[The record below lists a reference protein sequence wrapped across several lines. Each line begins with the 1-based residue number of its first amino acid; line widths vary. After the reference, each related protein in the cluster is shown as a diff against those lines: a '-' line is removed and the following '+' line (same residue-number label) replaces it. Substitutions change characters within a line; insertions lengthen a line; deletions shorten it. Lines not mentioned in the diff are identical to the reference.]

1 MVTGYKLVVLQ
12 DGRQVQE
19 LKLKGEPVTVGREPG
34 NSLLINHPQVS
45 RRHVQLSYNGQ
56 GWLLENLS
64 QANPALVNGYP
75 VQGPVIVPPDA
86 PIQLG
91 TAIVLVVTAD
101 SPVAASDPQNSL
113 RPQPNLSQV
122 ANQASGY
129 ANPAQPGVQPSFAN
143 SQNGHGGPVAAPPQA
158 QIAEDAGFGTM
169 VIGPKP
175 PLLKVAYAD
184 NNREISKEFV
194 LIQPQINI
202 GRAPENDIQIPI
214 PTVSRNHAT
223 LKAGPHGYTLLD
235 RGGANGLM
243 FNGQRFQ
250 ERNLV
255 DGDVIR
261 IGDNYGNF
269 VSLTYED
276 SARPAI
282 SQNLTLQLD
291 PSVQTITIGRAPDNF
306 MRLDYPAVSA
316 HHAVIR
322 RQGYGATIEDLG
334 SRNGTYVR
342 GERVQAHRPVE
353 LNPGDAIQIASY
365 QLNYQPGQIGQ
376 AASDKVRIDALH
388 LRKAVN
394 NNSLV
399 LLNDISLTIQPKEFI
414 ALVGGSGAGKST
426 LMDALNGFR
435 PASEGAVLFN
445 GDDYYRNF
453 AIYRTSLGYVPQDD
467 IIHRE
472 LPVDRAL
479 YYVAKLR
486 LPEDTTNAEI
496 EQRVVEVLA
505 DVDMLQRRDVPVFKL
520 SGGQRKRTSIAV
532 ELLAK
537 PNLLF
542 LDEPTS
548 GLDPGLD
555 KRLMYLMRRLADQ
568 GRTVILVTH
577 ATTNINVCDKV
588 VFLGRGGKLC
598 FFGTPQKAL
607 EFFDVR
613 EFPDIYTKL
622 EETPTS
628 ADEWEAKFRQS
639 PYFQENIVRPQT
651 TIPAPAHPAPVP
663 YPQMYGAPGYPPP
676 PPQPYQKPLRSP
688 AVSAFNQFM
697 ILTRRYAELIIRDRV
712 NLIFLILQAPI
723 IGIIL
728 GLVAGRGVFEA
739 GPGHPASLAQQ
750 VSFMLAMSGVWLGT
764 INAAREITK
773 ENAIYMRER
782 LVNLGVLP
790 YIASKVFVLAILGL
804 IQSILLIVI
813 LAIFSGLPE
822 KGALFPSFM
831 ELTFSLW
838 LTTLAGIGMG
848 LLVSALASNTDKAVS
863 IIPIILIPQ
872 IILSGVIFNLS
883 GPTKAFSYITITKWS
898 LDSLGTTAD
907 LNRIFIAG
915 MDDQQRAGFFAT
927 GCDYE
932 RVSGIFNGNDY
943 ADNGCTINDDGTL
956 GNRAVHLFVRW
967 FILILMTALFLY
979 GTYFVQKRKDVVALR
994 R

>member
-1 MVTGYKLVVLQ
+1 MSTGFKLVVLQ
-12 DGRQVQE
+12 EGRQVQE
-19 LKLKGEPVTVGREPG
+19 LKLSGEPVTVGREPG
-34 NSLLINHPQVS
+34 NGLVINHPQVS
-45 RRHVQLSYNGQ
+45 RRHIQVSYNGQ
-56 GWLLENLS
+56 GWVLENLS
-64 QANPALVNGYP
+64 QANPAVVNGYP
-75 VQGPVIVPPDA
+75 VQGAVTLLPDA

-91 TAIVLVVTAD
+91 TAIVLVLTAD
-101 SPVAASDPQNSL
+101 NAVQNVNA
-113 RPQPNLSQV
+113 QANYSQV
-122 ANQASGY
+122 ANAPAPYGY
-129 ANPAQPGVQPSFAN
+129 ANPAQPAAQPSFVAGPPN
-143 SQNGHGGPVAAPPQA
+143 NYASPAVASPQSQMAA
-158 QIAEDAGFGTM
+158 DAGFGTM

-175 PLLKVAYAD
+175 PLLKIAYTD
-184 NNREISKEFV
+184 NNLEIAKEFV
-194 LIQPQINI
+194 LIQPEIRI

-214 PTVSRNHAT
+214 ATVSRNHAL
-223 LKAGPHGYTLLD
+223 LKGGPNGYSLHDL
-235 RGGANGLM
+235 GGANGLM

-250 ERNLV
+250 ERTLV

-282 SQNLTLQLD
+282 SQNISLQLD
-291 PSVQTITIGRAPDNF
+291 PSIQTITIGRAPDNF

-322 RQGYGATIEDLG
+322 RQGYNATIEDLG

-342 GERVQAHRPVE
+342 GERVTAHRPVE
-353 LNPGDAIQIASY
+353 LKPGDAIQIASY
-365 QLNYQPGQIGQ
+365 QLNYQPGMIGH
-376 AASDKVRIDALH
+376 AAAEKVRIDAMH

-399 LLNDISLTIQPKEFI
+399 LLNDISLTIQPKEFV

-435 PASEGAVLFN
+435 PAGEGAVLFN

-453 AIYRTSLGYVPQDD
+453 AIYRTNLGYVPQDD

-472 LPVDRAL
+472 LPVERAL

-486 LPEDTTNAEI
+486 LPEDTSDAEI
-496 EQRVVEVLA
+496 EQRVVEVLT
-505 DVDMLQRRDVPVFKL
+505 DVDMLQRRNVPVFKL

-555 KRLMYLMRRLADQ
+555 KRLMYLMRRLSDQ

-628 ADEWEAKFRQS
+628 ADEWEARFRQS
-639 PYFQENIVRPQT
+639 PYFQENIVQPQT
-651 TIPAPAHPAPVP
+651 SIPPPSHPAPVP
-663 YPQMYGAPGYPPP
+663 YAQGYGAPGYPPP
-676 PPQPYQKPLRSP
+676 VQPGQRPLRSP
-688 AVSAFNQFM
+688 AASAFHQFM
-697 ILTRRYAELIIRDRV
+697 ILTRRYTELIIRDRV
-712 NLIFLILQAPI
+712 NLLFLVLQAPI

-728 GLVAGRGVFEA
+728 GLVAGRGVFDF
-739 GPGHPASLAQQ
+739 GQGHPASLAQQ

-790 YIASKVFVLAILGL
+790 YIASKVFVLAVLGL
-804 IQSILLIVI
+804 IQSFLLIII
-813 LAIFSGLPE
+813 LAILSGLPGQ
-822 KGALFPSFM
+822 GALFPSFM
-831 ELTFSLW
+831 ELIFSVW

-848 LLVSALASNTDKAVS
+848 LLVSALSSNTDKAVS

-883 GPTKAFSYITITKWS
+883 GPSKAFSYITITKWS

-907 LNRIFIAG
+907 LNRIFIESL
-915 MDDQQRAGFFAT
+915 DDQSKLGFLGT
-927 GCDYE
+927 GCDYGN
-932 RVSGIFNGNDY
+932 GIFNGNDY
-943 ADNGCTINDDGTL
+943 ADNVCTVNNDGTV
-956 GNRAVHLFVRW
+956 GSRAVHLFVRW

-979 GTYFVQKRKDVVALR
+979 ATYFVQKRKDVVALR

>member
-1 MVTGYKLVVLQ
+1 MATGFKLVVLQ

-19 LKLKGEPVTVGREPG
+19 LKLSGEPVIIGREAG
-34 NSLLINHPQVS
+34 NSLVINHPQVS
-45 RRHVQLSYNGQ
+45 RKHIQLSYNGQ

-64 QANPALVNGYP
+64 QNNPATINGYP
-75 VQGPVIVPPDA
+75 VQAPVLLRPDD

-91 TAIVLVVTAD
+91 TAVVLRIVPDNGVVAPGAYPGSVVVPPSPANSLGTA
-101 SPVAASDPQNSL
+101 QNSFSASQYAAGPPPVQSFQDSGPGTVIFETTPPKL
-113 RPQPNLSQV
+113 RVSYN
-122 ANQASGY
+122 
-129 ANPAQPGVQPSFAN
+129 
-143 SQNGHGGPVAAPPQA
+143 
-158 QIAEDAGFGTM
+158 
-169 VIGPKP
+169 
-175 PLLKVAYAD
+175 D
-184 NNREISKEFV
+184 NNREIVKEYA
-194 LIQPQINI
+194 LIQPQISL
-202 GRAPENDIQIPI
+202 GRAPENDILIPI
-214 PTVSRNHAT
+214 STVSRNHAV
-223 LKAGPHGYTLLD
+223 LKAGPYGYTITDL
-235 RGGANGLM
+235 GGANGLM
-243 FNGQRFQ
+243 LNGQRIQ
-250 ERNLV
+250 EHNLG
-255 DGDVIR
+255 DSDVIR
-261 IGDNYGNF
+261 IGDNLGNF
-269 VSLTYED
+269 ATLTYED
-276 SARPAI
+276 SARPVI
-282 SQNLTLQLD
+282 SQNITLQID
-291 PSVQTITIGRAPDNF
+291 PRVSVITIGRAPDNF
-306 MRLDYPAVSA
+306 MRLDYPSVSS

-322 RQGYGATIEDLG
+322 RQPNGATLEDLG
-334 SRNGTYVR
+334 SSNGTFVR
-342 GERVQAHRPVE
+342 GQRVKPNNPVNV
-353 LNPGDAIQIASY
+353 NPGDSIQIASY
-365 QLNYQPGQIGQ
+365 QLIYQQSSIAQGVV
-376 AASDKVRIDALH
+376 DKVRIDAFH

-426 LMDALNGFR
+426 LMDAINGFR
-435 PASEGAVLFN
+435 PASEGTVLFN
-445 GDDYYRNF
+445 GDDYYQNF

-486 LPEDTTNAEI
+486 LPQDTTDAEI

-505 DVDMLQRRDVPVFKL
+505 DVDMTQRRDVPVSKL

-555 KRLMYLMRRLADQ
+555 KRLMFLMRRLADQ

-598 FFGTPQKAL
+598 FFGSPQNAL
-607 EFFDVR
+607 EFFEVR

-628 ADEWEAKFRQS
+628 ADEWEARFRQS
-639 PYFQENIVRPQT
+639 PYFQQNIVQPQT
-651 TIPAPAHPAPVP
+651 NVPAPAHPAPVAYNP
-663 YPQMYGAPGYPPP
+663 YGGGYGAPGYGASPPG
-676 PPQPYQKPLRSP
+676 QPPLRSP
-688 AVSAFNQFM
+688 TTSAINQFM
-697 ILTRRYAELIIRDRV
+697 ILTRRYTELVVRDRI
-712 NLIFLILQAPI
+712 NLLFLILQAPI

-728 GLVAGRGVFEA
+728 GLVAGRGVFEF
-739 GPGHPASLAQQ
+739 GPDHSPALAQQ

-782 LVNLGVLP
+782 LVNLGVVP
-790 YIASKVFVLAILGL
+790 YIASKVFVLATLSL
-804 IQSILLIVI
+804 IQSVLLIVI
-813 LAIFSGLPE
+813 VAILSGVPSR
-822 KGALFPSFM
+822 GAFLPSFL
-831 ELTFSLW
+831 ELIFSLW

-872 IILSGVIFNLS
+872 IILSGAIFNLS

-907 LNRIFIAG
+907 LNRIFLANLS
-915 MDDQQRAGFFAT
+915 QEQLVGF
-927 GCDYE
+927 
-932 RVSGIFNGNDY
+932 VSRNCPYSGVFDGHDY
-943 ADNGCTINDDGTL
+943 ADDACTINEDGTV
-956 GNRAVHLFVRW
+956 GQRAVHLFVRW
-967 FILILMTALFLY
+967 IIMILMTALFLY
-979 GTYFVQKRKDVVALR
+979 LTFFVQKRKDNVSLR